1 MKGRFTRPRCYR
13 EWHRSAVGCTAIVL
27 MEVNIMK
34 KELIAFL
41 DTRPE
46 DELAKILNWAC
57 VLANA
62 LGDRTPYEERTR
74 KTIYTAIFY
83 LEKPE

>member
-1 MKGRFTRPRCYR
+1 
-13 EWHRSAVGCTAIVL
+13 
-27 MEVNIMK
+27 MK

-46 DELAKILNWAC
+46 DELAKLLNWA
-57 VLANA
+57 LTQANA
-62 LGDRTPYEERTR
+62 LDDRTPYEERTR

-83 LEKPE
+83 LEKPAR

>member
-1 MKGRFTRPRCYR
+1 
-13 EWHRSAVGCTAIVL
+13 
-27 MEVNIMK
+27 MK

-46 DELAKILNWAC
+46 DELAKLLNWAC

-62 LGDRTPYEERTR
+62 LDALGDRTPFEERTR

-83 LEKPE
+83 LEKPDR

>member
-1 MKGRFTRPRCYR
+1 
-13 EWHRSAVGCTAIVL
+13 
-27 MEVNIMK
+27 MK

-46 DELAKILNWAC
+46 DELAKLLNWAC

-62 LGDRTPYEERTR
+62 LGDRTPFEERTR

-83 LEKPE
+83 LEKPDR

>member
-1 MKGRFTRPRCYR
+1 
-13 EWHRSAVGCTAIVL
+13 
-27 MEVNIMK
+27 MK

-46 DELAKILNWAC
+46 DELDKLLNWAC

-62 LGDRTPYEERTR
+62 LGDRTPFEERTR

-83 LEKPE
+83 LEKPAQEILS

>member
-1 MKGRFTRPRCYR
+1 MANYR
-13 EWHRSAVGCTAIVL
+13 GGS
-27 MEVNIMK
+27 MK

-46 DELAKILNWAC
+46 DELAKLLNWAC

-62 LGDRTPYEERTR
+62 LGDRTPFEERTR

-83 LEKPE
+83 LEKPDR

>member
-1 MKGRFTRPRCYR
+1 
-13 EWHRSAVGCTAIVL
+13 
-27 MEVNIMK
+27 MK

-46 DELAKILNWAC
+46 DELAKLLNWAC

-62 LGDRTPYEERTR
+62 LDALGGRTPFEERTR

-83 LEKPE
+83 LEKPAQEILS